1 MKQAK
6 RYKVRSVLLICASLT
21 SRCCIMAI
29 IELFFSTNWSV
40 FQIHSVG
47 AFLQEFWRQTWN
59 VNTPRPVWW
68 ILLGWL
74 MCSNN
79 NLRQATFRVSEE
91 LSKFFILFNI
101 MSYEHP
107 LKTYQNYLASLK
119 KNSSLSELI
128 GGHILLSRY
137 QKIWPLYHFCVIW

>member
-1 MKQAK
+1 MRITNVKMLHNGHH
-6 RYKVRSVLLICASLT
+6 RT
-21 SRCCIMAI
+21 
-29 IELFFSTNWSV
+29 FFSTNWSV

-59 VNTPRPVWW
+59 VNTPRPVCW

-101 MSYEHP
+101 MSYEYP
-107 LKTYQNYLASLK
+107 LRNVSIFK
-119 KNSSLSELI
+119 KILSELI